1 MSRTELIVAV
11 LIGAVIAGAWYAG
24 LSTDFATFMGG
35 LNRFA
40 MTLQGR
46 NQQGNFP
53 GYPGNA
59 PNVAAVGFQS

>member
-1 MSRTELIVAV
+1 MSRTEMLVAI

-24 LSTDFATFMGG
+24 LSTDAATVLGG

-46 NQQGNFP
+46 TQQGTFP
-53 GYPGNA
+53 GYPMNQPG
-59 PNVAAVGFQS
+59 VAAVGFQG